1 MGWAQ
6 GRDGADAARKGRAA
20 YLCGGPDPAR
30 RGALDRAHA
39 RHLLPWGAVLAV
51 ELLNEIVDLAC
62 GGEPGLMPWQV
73 VSGVH
78 DIINTMI
85 LPTLLLVLCRRAPHL
100 LNWRRDRTGSA

>member
-1 MGWAQ
+1 
-6 GRDGADAARKGRAA
+6 
-20 YLCGGPDPAR
+20 
-30 RGALDRAHA
+30 
-39 RHLLPWGAVLAV
+39 
-51 ELLNEIVDLAC
+51 
-62 GGEPGLMPWQV
+62 MPWQV